1 MNRSS
6 HISNNVLHWAW
17 IRPGVVSA
25 VQCFGKRDRDKSP
38 KNKTALPQNQ
48 KSHTPNLL
56 IDAGGCIGID
66 ICHTSNEILR
76 VSWVNESISQSANQ
90 PNRDPVLQS
99 QKVLWRC
106 SEGALWDVVIC
117 RRLGDFLFCGTVV
130 FGNTEQPRHW
140 ITETT
145 PGRIQAQWRTLL
157 EMCELLFMTFYLPR
171 KWRSLRKCL

>member
-1 MNRSS
+1 MFLGKSPAFFKILKNRVRSRTRVQS
-6 HISNNVLHWAW
+6 
-17 IRPGVVSA
+17 VVSNR
-25 VQCFGKRDRDKSP
+25 VQNRRVRPFIKRARLG
-38 KNKTALPQNQ
+38 TVGRY
-48 KSHTPNLL
+48 
-56 IDAGGCIGID
+56 IE

-76 VSWVNESISQSANQ
+76 FSWVNESISQSANQ

-99 QKVLWRC
+99 QKVFWRC

-117 RRLGDFLFCGTVV
+117 RRLGDVLFCGTVV

-140 ITETT
+140 TTETT

-171 KWRSLRKCL
+171 NWRSLRNCL